1 MVGVGYQCR
10 SSVFFSVSR
19 RPRRWDPTSHGGGAL
34 KPEPWELP
42 ALPALPAPGA
52 DQQPAGGLSAIFV
65 QALTNFRIKKLP
77 NTERQFDHQKV
88 RSSQCHPYQ

>member
-10 SSVFFSVSR
+10 PFVFFAVSR

-42 ALPALPAPGA
+42 ALPALQAPGA
-52 DQQPAGGLSAIFV
+52 DHQPAGGLSAGFGDINV
-65 QALTNFRIKKLP
+65 KVLTNFRIKKATKCRAP
-77 NTERQFDHQKV
+77 VQSSISTE
-88 RSSQCHPYQ
+88 